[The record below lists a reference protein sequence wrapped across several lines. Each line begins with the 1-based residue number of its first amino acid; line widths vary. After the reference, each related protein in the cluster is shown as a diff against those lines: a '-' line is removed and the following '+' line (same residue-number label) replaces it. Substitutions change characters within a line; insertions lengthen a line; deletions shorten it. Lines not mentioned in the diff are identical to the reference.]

1 MIGSDASPTL
11 HATPR
16 RGARYTRA
24 VAEVVRSTILIIHQ
38 DGDEL
43 DRLTRML
50 ESRGFDVVTA
60 ATAFQANA
68 RLDGERPI
76 DVVVA
81 QWDDDHALGGEVYR
95 WVLRHRSRLR
105 GQFVFLGVAAPD
117 GFDLMVA
124 GRCLI
129 VDPNDDGELVRV
141 AEAASRRSRM
151 LELARSDESGAVAAY
166 GAADGSTTGPRM
178 LLVDDEPMLL
188 QVMAGWFAE
197 VGFRV
202 TTVESGNAA
211 IDQLASAEFDVV
223 VTDWQM
229 EDGSGAELYRW
240 IRAHKPDHLERVAIL
255 ADSRVE
261 QIRSALP
268 GVPVFAKGQDADG
281 LIAVLRQIAGT

>member
-1 MIGSDASPTL
+1 
-11 HATPR
+11 
-16 RGARYTRA
+16 

-38 DGDEL
+38 DGNEL
-43 DRLTRML
+43 DRLTRL
-50 ESRGFDVVTA
+50 FEGRGFDVVTA

-68 RLDGERPI
+68 RLDGERSI

-81 QWDDDHALGGEVYR
+81 QWDDENALGGEVYR

-105 GQFVFLGVAAPD
+105 GQFVFLGVAPPD

-129 VDPNDDGELVRV
+129 VDPNEDAELVRV
-141 AEAASRRSRM
+141 TEAASRRSRQ
-151 LELARSDESGAVAAY
+151 LALAKTDESGAVAAY
-166 GAADGSTTGPRM
+166 ASADGAYGPRL
-178 LLVDDEPMLL
+178 LLVDDEPVLL
-188 QVMAGWFAE
+188 AVMAGWFAE

-202 TTVESGNAA
+202 TAVESGNAA
-211 IDQLASAEFDVV
+211 IDQLASSEFDVV

-240 IRAHKPDHLERVAIL
+240 IRAHKPDHVERVAFL
-255 ADSRVE
+255 ADGRVE
-261 QIRSALP
+261 QIRAALP

-281 LIAVLRQIAGT
+281 LIAVLRQIAGADPGT